1 MKYSKLVFK
10 VAIVF
15 ISLLAVGSISS
26 GQTLEDFREA
36 YNNGVIAQQANDL
49 DGAITYFNKCIEIY
63 AQLGTADS
71 LEAEDI
77 VYVVESNMPA
87 LYYKVAME
95 LYNDKKLDEA
105 IEKFE
110 ETAEVADKY
119 NDPGLSAKASK
130 IIPQLYYM
138 RAGNKYGNEDFEGA
152 LADYD
157 KAIELDPEYDKAY
170 YMKSLI
176 YKKQEDEEAFL
187 ESTRK
192 AIEFGEKANNGSVVN
207 NAKESASKYFLIKG
221 NEAKE
226 AEKYEN
232 AVKYIELAL
241 EFNNEDPV
249 SYYILAS
256 VNNLTGNYDKAI
268 ESAKSALAY
277 EVDDD
282 VQKARIY
289 YEMANALKEKGE
301 NEKACDAYKKA
312 SYGAYKEAAEY
323 QIKHVLNCEQ

>member
-1 MKYSKLVFK
+1 MKYSKLILNVF
-10 VAIVF
+10 VVF
-15 ISLLAVGSISS
+15 ISFLAIGSIAS
-26 GQTLEDFREA
+26 GQTLDDFREA
-36 YNNGVIAQQANDL
+36 YNNGVNAQQANNL
-49 DGAITYFNKCIEIY
+49 DEAIANFNKCIEIY
-63 AQLGTADS
+63 SQLGTYDS

-77 VYVVESNMPA
+77 IIMVESNMPA

-95 LYNDKKLDEA
+95 LYNEKNLDGA

-110 ETAEVADKY
+110 ETIEVADKY

-130 IIPQLYYM
+130 VVPQLYYM
-138 RAGNKYGNEDFEGA
+138 RAGNKYNGNDFEGA

-157 KAIELDPEYDKAY
+157 KAIEIDPEYDKAY

-176 YKKQEDEEAFL
+176 YKKQENEEAFL
-187 ESTRK
+187 EATRK
-192 AIEFGEKANNGSVVN
+192 AIEFGAKANNESVVN
-207 NAKESASKYFLIKG
+207 NAKESAGKYFLIKG

-226 AEKYEN
+226 DEKYED
-232 AVKYIELAL
+232 AKKYIKLAL

-256 VNNLTGNYDKAI
+256 VNNLTGNYDGAI

-277 EVDDD
+277 EADDP
-282 VQKARIY
+282 VQKAKIY
-289 YEMANALKEKGE
+289 YELANALKEKGE

-312 SYGAYKEAAEY
+312 AYGAYKEASEY

>member
-1 MKYSKLVFK
+1 MKYSKLILK
-10 VAIVF
+10 VAVVF
-15 ISLLAVGSISS
+15 ISLLTVGSISS
-26 GQTLEDFREA
+26 GQTLDDFREA
-36 YNNGVIAQQANDL
+36 YNNGVNAQQANNL
-49 DGAITYFNKCIEIY
+49 DEAIAHFNKCIEIY
-63 AQLGTADS
+63 SQLGTSDS

-77 VYVVESNMPA
+77 IFIVESNMPA

-95 LYNDKKLDEA
+95 LYNEKNLDGA

-110 ETAEVADKY
+110 ETVEVADKY

-130 IIPQLYYM
+130 VVPQLYYM
-138 RAGNKYGNEDFEGA
+138 RAGNKYNDNDFEGA

-157 KAIELDPEYDKAY
+157 KAIALDPEYDKAY

-176 YKKQEDEEAFL
+176 YKKQENEEAFL
-187 ESTRK
+187 EATRK
-192 AIEFGEKANNGSVVN
+192 AIEFGAKANNESVVN
-207 NAKESASKYFLIKG
+207 NAKESAGKYFLIKG

-226 AEKYEN
+226 AEKYED
-232 AVKYIELAL
+232 AKKYVKLAL

-256 VNNLTGNYDKAI
+256 VDNLTGNYDEAI

-277 EVDDD
+277 EADDP

-289 YEMANALKEKGE
+289 YELANAHKEKGE

-312 SYGAYKEAAEY
+312 TYGAYKEAAEY

>member
-1 MKYSKLVFK
+1 MKYSKLILKVF
-10 VAIVF
+10 VVF
-15 ISLLAVGSISS
+15 ISFLAIGSIAS
-26 GQTLEDFREA
+26 GQTLDDFREA
-36 YNNGVIAQQANDL
+36 YNNGVNAQQANNL
-49 DGAITYFNKCIEIY
+49 DEAIANFNKCIEIY
-63 AQLGTADS
+63 SQLGTYDS

-77 VYVVESNMPA
+77 IIMVESNMPA

-95 LYNDKKLDEA
+95 LYNEKNLDGA

-110 ETAEVADKY
+110 ETIEVADKY

-130 IIPQLYYM
+130 VVPQLYYM
-138 RAGNKYGNEDFEGA
+138 RAGNKYNGNDFEGA

-157 KAIELDPEYDKAY
+157 KAIEIDPEYDKAY

-176 YKKQEDEEAFL
+176 YKKQENEEAFL
-187 ESTRK
+187 EATRK
-192 AIEFGEKANNGSVVN
+192 AIEFGAKANNESVVN
-207 NAKESASKYFLIKG
+207 NAKESAGKYFLIKG

-226 AEKYEN
+226 DEQYED
-232 AVKYIELAL
+232 AKKYIKLAL

-256 VNNLTGNYDKAI
+256 VNNLTGNYDGAI

-277 EVDDD
+277 EADDP
-282 VQKARIY
+282 VQKAKIY
-289 YEMANALKEKGE
+289 YELANALKEKGE

-312 SYGAYKEAAEY
+312 AYGAYKEASEY

>member
-1 MKYSKLVFK
+1 MKYSKLSLKVF
-10 VAIVF
+10 VVF
-15 ISLLAVGSISS
+15 ISLLTAGSISS
-26 GQTLEDFREA
+26 GQTLDDFREA
-36 YNNGVIAQQANDL
+36 YNNGVNAQQANNL
-49 DGAITYFNKCIEIY
+49 EEAITNFNKCIEIY
-63 AQLGTADS
+63 SQLGTSDS
-71 LEAEDI
+71 LEAEEI
-77 VYVVESNMPA
+77 LFIVESNMPA

-95 LYNDKKLDEA
+95 LYNEKKLDEA
-105 IEKFE
+105 INKFE
-110 ETAEVADKY
+110 ETVEVADKY

-130 IIPQLYYM
+130 IVTQLYYM
-138 RAGNKYGNEDFEGA
+138 RAGNKYSDNDFEGA

-176 YKKQEDEEAFL
+176 YKKQENEEAFL

-192 AIEFGEKANNGSVVN
+192 AIEFGEKANNEAVVS
-207 NAKESASKYFLIKG
+207 NAKESAGKYFLIKG

-226 AEKYEN
+226 AEKYED
-232 AVKYIELAL
+232 AKKYIELAL
-241 EFNNEDPV
+241 EFNSEDPV

-268 ESAKSALAY
+268 ESARSALAY
-277 EVDDD
+277 EAEDA

-289 YEMANALKEKGE
+289 YELANALKEKGE
-301 NEKACDAYKKA
+301 NEKACDAYKNA